1 MKLEWSESF
10 KQDLPVDYI
19 HFLRDNPR
27 GVLLK
32 NSSRWDKRTWNLMGK
47 VALLKRW
54 EMSGV
59 GKAANYECLK
69 LYTTVQEEAGM
80 EFTAPSA
87 HFHSVK
93 LARVAKGFVIGEEN
107 GDYLYL
113 DPKCKF
119 TVWAYY
125 HDGGEVALLSKS
137 FKELVRTQKPL

>member
-87 HFHSVK
+87 HF
-93 LARVAKGFVIGEEN
+93 
-107 GDYLYL
+107 
-113 DPKCKF
+113 
-119 TVWAYY
+119 
-125 HDGGEVALLSKS
+125 
-137 FKELVRTQKPL
+137 